1 MKSLNIVQK
10 IAGILYNLALAGKTV
25 CGIGTV
31 AALIGGAILLG
42 SAYLP
47 ADLVSMVMNFAHM
60 DNSHEGGIML
70 LCWCILCTAC
80 GIVFGYGQRY
90 LKHELA
96 DGTPF
101 THEGAKE
108 LLYLGIRI
116 MAWPL
121 GATIVTAIICG
132 YANVNMEFANLID
145 AGLGWALILL
155 SFVFHYGADLENRSK
170 KNQPHA

>member
-10 IAGILYNLALAGKTV
+10 IANVLYHLTFAGKV
-25 CGIGTV
+25 ISGIGSV
-31 AALIGGAILLG
+31 AALIGGTILLG
-42 SAYLP
+42 SAYIP
-47 ADLVSMVMNFAHM
+47 ADLASVVMSVTPM
-60 DNSHEGGIML
+60 DNSYEGGIML

-101 THEGAKE
+101 SHTGAKE

-121 GATIVTAIICG
+121 GATIVAAIICG
-132 YANVNMEFANLID
+132 HADVNMEFANLID
-145 AGLGWALILL
+145 AGLGWTLILL
-155 SFVFHYGADLENRSK
+155 SFVFRYGADLEGSTK
-170 KNQPHA
+170 K